1 MLFRSMSRKRQF
13 FAIVATV
20 LVLSSALSH
29 LLVRVLA
36 IGTDAI
42 DRGKIDNSPGE
53 PVLMIGSSLTFFG
66 VSFRQIAKVMERPL
80 VTCGVGGCSPCEL
93 ETFARE
99 VPEAT
104 RLISGVSLFDLIEN
118 NFSDSRVG
126 HAAASTIW
134 SPRRLAKQSLA
145 SQPSHWMVPRK
156 ITGTMFSRHFATR
169 LVAQWKIT
177 SPRGTPHVQSRP
189 G

>member
-1 MLFRSMSRKRQF
+1 MSLGAGRGKMKRRWRDWWRKVGNGVRFVHDRSLSTPEL
-13 FAIVATV
+13 VAAM

-104 RLISGVSLFDLIEN
+104 RLISGVSLFDLTEN
-118 NFSDSRVG
+118 NLSDSRAG

-134 SPRRLAKQSLA
+134 SPRRLAKQLGC
-145 SQPSHWMVPRK
+145 R
-156 ITGTMFSRHFATR
+156 
-169 LVAQWKIT
+169 
-177 SPRGTPHVQSRP
+177 
-189 G
+189 